1 MRIVTS
7 TELSEEQE
15 KIYYDSPFEGVIIII
30 GPPGS
35 GKTIMGLVR
44 ANALSEYFEKITI
57 VMFNQVLFQFT
68 KNGVNGKN
76 VNAKTLYSWL
86 GKWWLNWY
94 GRFYPTIYIPG
105 VKFRPPDFDEMI
117 VKALGKQSKEN
128 IDSDRINW
136 GHLIIDEGQDFS
148 NQFYGFMNRFRS
160 LFFNKIEPP
169 SMTILADEN
178 QRLREDNSTIAEI
191 KELLVINDNDGQ
203 RTFHLSKNYRNSDPI
218 NEISNYFYPGLGSGK
233 TDPSGRDGPKPVLVK
248 RKSSEEMID
257 YIVKYVKKH
266 ENEEIGIV
274 VGSDD
279 ERKEIYN
286 RLKDNLDEKY
296 FNVQTY
302 AYYEGK
308 ASKLIFDE
316 KGITILNL
324 ESIKGLEFDAVFIPY
339 LENRDTDSDN
349 IEIIKMN
356 MYVMCSR
363 ARNFLA
369 LMMIDYSSNPLPMM
383 NLLPAENKGIL
394 EYDYEK

>member
-15 KIYYDSPFEGVIIII
+15 EIYYDSPFDGVIIII

-44 ANALSEYFEKITI
+44 ADALSDYFEKITI

-86 GKWWLNWY
+86 GKWWNNWY
-94 GRFYPTIYIPG
+94 GRFYPTLPP
-105 VKFRPPDFDEMI
+105 KPDSTFKPPDFEKMI
-117 VKALGKQSKEN
+117 ARALGRQSEEN
-128 IDSDRINW
+128 IDSDKINW
-136 GHLIIDEGQDFS
+136 GHLVIDEGQDFS

-160 LFFNKIEPP
+160 LFFHEVEPP

-191 KELLVINDNDGQ
+191 KELLVINDNDER
-203 RTFHLSKNYRNSDPI
+203 RTFYLSKNYRNSDPI
-218 NEISNYFYPGLGSGK
+218 NELSNYFYPGLESGK

-248 RKSSEEMID
+248 RKSSEKMIN
-257 YIVKYVKKH
+257 YIVEYIKKH

-274 VGSDD
+274 VGGDD
-279 ERKEIYN
+279 ERKEIRN

-296 FNVQTY
+296 FNVQSY
-302 AYYEGK
+302 AYYED
-308 ASKLIFDE
+308 SEQLIFDE

-339 LENRDTDSDN
+339 LENRDTDSDY
-349 IEIIKMN
+349 IDTFKMN

-383 NLLPAENKGIL
+383 NLLPAENEGIL

>member
-15 KIYYDSPFEGVIIII
+15 EIYYDSPFEGVIIII

-35 GKTIMGLVR
+35 GKTIMGLIR
-44 ANALSEYFEKITI
+44 ADALSDYFEKITI

-86 GKWWLNWY
+86 GKWWNNWY
-94 GRFYPTIYIPG
+94 GRFYPTLPP
-105 VKFRPPDFDEMI
+105 KPDSTFKLPDFEKMI
-117 VKALGKQSKEN
+117 ARALGRQSEEN
-128 IDSDRINW
+128 IDSDKINW
-136 GHLIIDEGQDFS
+136 GHLVIDEGQDFS

-160 LFFNKIEPP
+160 LFFHEVEPP

-191 KELLVINDNDGQ
+191 KELLVINDNDER
-203 RTFHLSKNYRNSDPI
+203 RTFYLSKNYRNSDPI
-218 NEISNYFYPGLGSGK
+218 NELSNYFYPGLESGK

-248 RKSSEEMID
+248 RKSSEKMIN
-257 YIVKYVKKH
+257 YIVKYIKKH

-274 VGSDD
+274 VGGDD

-296 FNVQTY
+296 FNVQSY
-302 AYYEGK
+302 AYYED
-308 ASKLIFDE
+308 SEQLIFDE

-339 LENRDTDSDN
+339 LENRDTDSDY
-349 IEIIKMN
+349 IDTFKMN

-383 NLLPAENKGIL
+383 NLLPAENEGIL

>member
-15 KIYYDSPFEGVIIII
+15 EIYYDSPFDGVIIII

-44 ANALSEYFEKITI
+44 ADALSDYFEKITI

-86 GKWWLNWY
+86 GKWWHNWY
-94 GRFYPTIYIPG
+94 GRIYPTIYIPG

-218 NEISNYFYPGLGSGK
+218 NEISNYFYPGLESGK

-248 RKSSEEMID
+248 RKSSEKMIN
-257 YIVKYVKKH
+257 YIVEYIKKH

-274 VGSDD
+274 VGGDD
-279 ERKEIYN
+279 ERKEIRN

-296 FNVQTY
+296 FNVQSY
-302 AYYEGK
+302 AYYED
-308 ASKLIFDE
+308 SEQLIFDE

-369 LMMIDYSSNPLPMM
+369 LMMIDYSSKPLPMM